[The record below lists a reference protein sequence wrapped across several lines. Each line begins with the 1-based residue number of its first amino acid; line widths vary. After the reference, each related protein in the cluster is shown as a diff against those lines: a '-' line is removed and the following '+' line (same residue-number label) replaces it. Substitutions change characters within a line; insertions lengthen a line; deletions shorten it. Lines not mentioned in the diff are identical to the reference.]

1 MSDRKNYREKNKE
14 KIAEYKRLWRLTAS
28 GRKSNRISHW
38 KFRGVIHPNFDE
50 LYEKFINTE
59 LCELCNVQLTEDK
72 DKTKTTRCLDHDH
85 ITGEFR
91 NIVCHSCNTSLPRQ
105 A

>member
-1 MSDRKNYREKNKE
+1 MFDKQTYREKNKE
-14 KIAEYKRLWRLTAS
+14 KIAEYKKLWRLTPS

-38 KFRGVIHPNFDE
+38 KFRGVIHHDFDE

-59 LCELCNVQLTEDK
+59 LCELCGCTLTEDK
-72 DKTKTTRCLDHDH
+72 NKTKTTRCLDHCH
-85 ITGEFR
+85 ETGEFR